1 MINCKSANLSTACV
15 IKTKLKFSFRSV
27 RASHVLLNQTH
38 AVLTGFREATS
49 LVSNGE
55 RVTRLHSLPPNSA
68 KSINWFAPELLEQ
81 NLLGYSEKSDVYS
94 VGITSC
100 ELANGIAPFADLSST
115 LMLTEKIRGNQPSLL
130 DCSTFPSD
138 EILAQAMDSG
148 IGIGEWAADQTRQ
161 VYSSRS
167 LSDAFHKFTEESL
180 ARFPETRPSVVQLLS
195 HHVFFK
201 QCRHTTLQ
209 DQLKNVLE
217 PVDFDKVSIENIA
230 QKSSNEDLSKDLESL
245 NITETEWD
253 F

>member
-1 MINCKSANLSTACV
+1 M
-15 IKTKLKFSFRSV
+15 
-27 RASHVLLNQTH
+27 
-38 AVLTGFREATS
+38 
-49 LVSNGE
+49 
-55 RVTRLHSLPPNSA
+55 
-68 KSINWFAPELLEQ
+68 LEQ

-180 ARFPETRPSVVQLLS
+180 ARFPETRPGVGQLLA
-195 HHVFFK
+195 HHAFFK
-201 QCRHTTLQ
+201 QCRHTNLQ
-209 DQLKNVLE
+209 EQLKNVLE
-217 PVDFDKVSIENIA
+217 PVDFDKVSLENIA

-245 NITETEWD
+245 NIADTTEWD